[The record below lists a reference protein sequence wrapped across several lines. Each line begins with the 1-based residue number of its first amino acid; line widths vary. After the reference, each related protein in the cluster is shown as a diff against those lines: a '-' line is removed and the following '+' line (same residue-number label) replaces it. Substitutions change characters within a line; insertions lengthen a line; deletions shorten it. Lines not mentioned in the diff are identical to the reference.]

1 MIIPEKRF
9 GLSGLPDV
17 WFYPDDRT
25 PSGFYAIPAHPSVAV
40 DDQGQPQI
48 SLVLYGSRQGVDF
61 EARGGIFTVTV
72 CLGLSA
78 AQAKTATSLLAHRL
92 TQAGTAG
99 RAQLL
104 SPDWQQG
111 TVELELGQDLVWQEK
126 SSLVGDN
133 RCAFNV
139 KLSAEQVKTLTA
151 AWKKGLPNSSVTYHV
166 VLRSSSGKSSQSAS
180 GSSTTT
186 QRDGAHVRQEQ
197 SSWQRSTSSAS
208 TPYAMEIRGPLGLS
222 QAELD
227 AKLNVIPLK

>member
-1 MIIPEKRF
+1 MIIPEARF
-9 GLSGLPDV
+9 VLSGLSDV

-25 PSGFYAIPAHPSVAV
+25 PSGFYAILAHPRVAL
-40 DDQGQPQI
+40 DDQGKPQI
-48 SLVLYGSRQGVDF
+48 SLVLYGSRQGADF

-78 AQAKTATSLLAHRL
+78 AQEKRATSLLAHRL
-92 TQAGTAG
+92 TQQGIAG

-126 SSLVGDN
+126 PSLMGDN
-133 RCAFNV
+133 RCSFNI
-139 KLSAEQVKTLTA
+139 KLSPEQVKTLTE
-151 AWKKGLPNSSVTYHV
+151 AWKKGLPNSAVTYHV

-186 QRDGAHVRQEQ
+186 QRDGGHVRQEQ
-197 SSWQRSTSSAS
+197 SSWQRSTISAS
-208 TPYAMEIRGPLGLS
+208 TPYAMELRGPLGLS

-227 AKLNVIPLK
+227 ATLNVIPFK